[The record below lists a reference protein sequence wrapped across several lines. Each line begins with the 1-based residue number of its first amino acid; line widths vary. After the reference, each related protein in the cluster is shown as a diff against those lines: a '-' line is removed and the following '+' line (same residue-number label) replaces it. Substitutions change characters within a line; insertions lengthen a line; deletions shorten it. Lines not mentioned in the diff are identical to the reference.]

1 MRKSLLVALA
11 VCVVALFSGSVAL
24 AADNWLGTWKLNVEK
39 SKASPGPAPKSLTL
53 KFEATKDGTRFTS
66 DGVSADGKP
75 MHGTYTSKFDGKDVP
90 WEGNPEADTA
100 APMKIDDSSYENVW
114 KKGGKVTITAKAV
127 VSKDGKTLTISQT
140 GKNVKGEAVNANV
153 VFEKQ

>member
-100 APMKIDDSSYENVW
+100 APKKIDDSSYENVW

>member
-100 APMKIDDSSYENVW
+100 APKKIDDSSYENVW

-140 GKNVKGEAVNANV
+140 GKNVKGEAVNANM

>member
-39 SKASPGPAPKSLTL
+39 SKASPGPVPKSLTL
-53 KFEATKDGTRFTS
+53 KFEATKDGTRLTS

-100 APMKIDDSSYENVW
+100 VPKKIDDSSYENVW

-140 GKNVKGEAVNANV
+140 GKNVKGEAVNANM

>member
-11 VCVVALFSGSVAL
+11 VCVVALFSGFVAL
-24 AADNWLGTWKLNVEK
+24 AADNWLGTWKLNVDK
-39 SKASPGPAPKSLTL
+39 SKASPGPVPKSLTL
-53 KFEATKDGTRFTS
+53 KFEATKDGTRLTS

-100 APMKIDDSSYENVW
+100 APKKIDDSSYENVW

-140 GKNVKGEAVNANV
+140 GKNVKGEAVNANM